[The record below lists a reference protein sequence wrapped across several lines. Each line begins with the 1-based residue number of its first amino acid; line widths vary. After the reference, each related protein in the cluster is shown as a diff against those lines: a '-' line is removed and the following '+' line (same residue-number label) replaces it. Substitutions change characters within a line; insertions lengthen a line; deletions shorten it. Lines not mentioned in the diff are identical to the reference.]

1 MHPHARAATTAAVL
15 TLILP
20 AAAAAKGPPPPD
32 NIKPPTISGQE
43 LQGQTLTGD
52 PGKWKR
58 NPSAFDYQ
66 WVRCDA
72 QGGNCED
79 IAGATADTYTPDAD
93 DAGATLRLEVTAS
106 NDRGAG

>member
-43 LQGQTLTGD
+43 LQGQTLTSD

-58 NPSAFDYQ
+58 NPSDFDYQ
-66 WVRCDA
+66 WLRCDA
-72 QGGNCED
+72 QGNACAD
-79 IAGATADTYTPDAD
+79 IAGATGSTYTLTSD
-93 DAGATLRLEVTAS
+93 DAGSTLRLEV
-106 NDRGAG
+106 